1 VRERHIVAM
10 GGGQGPED
18 PIYRFLFE
26 LSGAVKPK
34 VLYVPTATGDNDR
47 GVSNFYRQ
55 FPAHS
60 FEPRDLALF
69 ARTVDDLGGFVL
81 GQDLVLV
88 PGGNTAN
95 MLAIWRVHGVDAILR
110 EAWEA
115 GVILAGGSAGANC
128 WFEASTTDSFLMGRA
143 DALPDGLGF
152 VSGSFCPHYD
162 SEPARQPEFCRL
174 VGDGVLPDGV
184 ACDDLASAHVV
195 GTEIAEFL
203 GSDGRAGA
211 YRIARDGDGG
221 ATQTRLEVRRLA
233 GAS

>member
-1 VRERHIVAM
+1 MTERHIVAM
-10 GGGQGPED
+10 GGGQAPDD

-26 LSGAVKPK
+26 LAGAGKPK

-47 GVSNFYRQ
+47 GVTNFYRQ

-69 ARTVDDLGGFVL
+69 ARTVEDLRGFVL
-81 GQDLVLV
+81 DHDLVLV
-88 PGGNTAN
+88 AGGNTAN

-110 EAWEA
+110 EAWES
-115 GVILAGGSAGANC
+115 GVVMAGGSAGANC

-143 DALPDGLGF
+143 DPLADGLGF

-162 SEPARQPEFCRL
+162 SEPARQPEFRRL
-174 VGDGVLPDGV
+174 VGEGVMPDGY

-203 GSDGRAGA
+203 VSDAGAGA
-211 YRIARDGDGG
+211 YRVAADGQGG
-221 ATQTRLEVRRLA
+221 ATQTPVDVRRL
-233 GAS
+233 GAST